1 MKDILIGL
9 SGDMTADAAG
19 DITAGD
25 NANYWIGFIVL
36 SAPGHWKQFP
46 LVGVNIL
53 SFLNASI
60 SPVQIQ
66 GIIIEQLKAD
76 IFPNPNVDI
85 SAYPVI
91 KVNKV
96 QFNVNDNGTT

>member
-1 MKDILIGL
+1 MKDILIDLFGN
-9 SGDMTADAAG
+9 MTADSAG
-19 DITAGD
+19 DIVTGD
-25 NANYWIGFIVL
+25 NVNYWIGFIVL
-36 SAPGHWKQFP
+36 SVPGHWKQFP

>member
-1 MKDILIGL
+1 MKDILIDLFGN
-9 SGDMTADAAG
+9 MTADAAG
-19 DITAGD
+19 DIVTGD
-25 NANYWIGFIVL
+25 NTNYWIGFIVL

-53 SFLNASI
+53 SFLNASL
-60 SPVQIQ
+60 SPIQIQ

-85 SAYPVI
+85 TAYPVI
-91 KVNKV
+91 NVNKV
-96 QFNVNDNGTT
+96 QFNVNDNGTA